1 MIELRNINFR
11 YAGGT
16 DAGGLVNID
25 LIIPDGQVI
34 LLCGQSGCGKT
45 TLTRLVNGLIPNYYE
60 GKLSGEVLL
69 DGKNIS
75 RLPLYETAKYVGSVF
90 QNPRTQFFTVDSTSE
105 LAFGCENQGLPKE
118 EIIQRVKSTAKQF
131 DMDNLLGKNI
141 FSLSGGEKQKIACA
155 SVSASN
161 PPIIVLDEPSS
172 NLDMS
177 ATKDLRRMIQ
187 IWKQQGKTVIIA
199 EHRLY
204 YLKELIDRVVY
215 LKDGKIEKD
224 YSALDALKLS
234 VTQQA
239 EMGLRP
245 FDLGAFPVTAHPVAS
260 RSSIECENF
269 HFAYTKQRDA
279 LDIDSL
285 SLPQAGVIAVIGHNG
300 AGKSTL
306 ARCLC
311 GLEKHCKGIVKVD
324 GKPYNRKQRLSL
336 CYMVMQDV
344 NHQLFT
350 ESTEEEMLI
359 SMAEPATDKADAV
372 LDRLDLLQF
381 IKAFNQSSSSYE
393 KFTKA
398 VQSFKDYTLK
408 WYQST
413 WKLMNFISAV
423 LPSTFLGTLPIGMY
437 LYWTGSLAPQD
448 LVMCLILSLGI
459 VGPLMNFT
467 TYVNETKTVEYA
479 VHDVDKLLHVE
490 ELPDTGKPVEVQS
503 KDIQLQDVSF
513 SYDKESGKQVLS
525 HINLK
530 IPEGKFTALVGPS
543 GGGKSTIARLIARF
557 WDVNDGKITIGGVD
571 IRSMPLAQLADIV
584 SFVAQDNFLFN
595 CSIKENIR
603 LGNPDATDEEV
614 YAAAK
619 AACCDEFIQK
629 LDNGY
634 DTMAGDAGNRLSGGE
649 KQRISIARMILKN
662 APIVILDEATAFTD
676 QENEEK
682 IQQSIAALT
691 KGKTLLVIAHRLSTI
706 KNADQIIVLQN
717 GQVENTGTHQQLL
730 AGDAL
735 YRDMWEAHIGAQ
747 NWSAGSGKG
756 GN

>member
-1 MIELRNINFR
+1 MIEFRNINFR

-45 TLTRLVNGLIPNYYE
+45 TLARLVNGLIPNYYE
-60 GKLSGEVLL
+60 GELSGEVLL

-105 LAFGCENQGLPKE
+105 LAFGCENQGLPEE
-118 EIIQRVKSTAKQF
+118 EIIRRVKSTAEQF

-260 RSSIECENF
+260 SGSIECENF

-285 SLPQAGVIAVIGHNG
+285 SLPQAGIIAVIGHNG

-311 GLEKHCKGIVKVD
+311 GLEKHCKCMK
-324 GKPYNRKQRLSL
+324 NRIIESKGCPCAIWSCRMLTISCLRKAQRKKCSL
-336 CYMVMQDV
+336 AWR
-344 NHQLFT
+344 N
-350 ESTEEEMLI
+350 
-359 SMAEPATDKADAV
+359 
-372 LDRLDLLQF
+372 R
-381 IKAFNQSSSSYE
+381 
-393 KFTKA
+393 
-398 VQSFKDYTLK
+398 
-408 WYQST
+408 
-413 WKLMNFISAV
+413 
-423 LPSTFLGTLPIGMY
+423 LPIRRMQFLTDWICY
-437 LYWTGSLAPQD
+437 SLRSGTRWRSPAVRSSGWRLP
-448 LVMCLILSLGI
+448 
-459 VGPLMNFT
+459 PLLF
-467 TYVNETKTVEYA
+467 
-479 VHDVDKLLHVE
+479 
-490 ELPDTGKPVEVQS
+490 
-503 KDIQLQDVSF
+503 
-513 SYDKESGKQVLS
+513 
-525 HINLK
+525 
-530 IPEGKFTALVGPS
+530 PS
-543 GGGKSTIARLIARF
+543 VRF
-557 WDVNDGKITIGGVD
+557 
-571 IRSMPLAQLADIV
+571 
-584 SFVAQDNFLFN
+584 
-595 CSIKENIR
+595 
-603 LGNPDATDEEV
+603 
-614 YAAAK
+614 
-619 AACCDEFIQK
+619 
-629 LDNGY
+629 
-634 DTMAGDAGNRLSGGE
+634 
-649 KQRISIARMILKN
+649 
-662 APIVILDEATAFTD
+662 
-676 QENEEK
+676 
-682 IQQSIAALT
+682 
-691 KGKTLLVIAHRLSTI
+691 
-706 KNADQIIVLQN
+706 
-717 GQVENTGTHQQLL
+717 
-730 AGDAL
+730 
-735 YRDMWEAHIGAQ
+735 
-747 NWSAGSGKG
+747 
-756 GN
+756 